1 MTVRELLDK
10 AEGYFFCHADHN
22 EYIHKEVLLH
32 PADYVIVRFRPISP
46 SRTAVEV
53 REIDKND
60 I

>member
-10 AEGYFFCHADHN
+10 GIGYIFCHADNN
-22 EYIHKEVLLH
+22 EHIHKEVLAH
-32 PADYVIVRFRPISP
+32 PENYTIIRFVPLGRK
-46 SRTAVEV
+46 TAVEV